1 MSLAAFDLTLEGALH
16 QGTTSEDSAVS
27 RTIIGMDRLLTN
39 ATRALY
45 GYLVDPEVDVRRKD
59 KAGAYEIDL
68 GFRSNFGM
76 ARRAWLSGQ
85 SRYENPQP
93 AAVMR
98 ALGWY
103 QKDLAEPGEAEVEEG
118 TQTGLVPLLLAMDGR
133 EPDRID
139 LVGDKVDIEAGDQL
153 WHITNDAY
161 RLWRHIEVRRGLAE
175 IAKALASAEVSRMII
190 TDRNESAEL
199 CRLDARAVSA
209 LAMPEPRDVLLV
221 DETRT
226 MALALAAPVFC
237 NDRFWT
243 FVDGA
248 QTIRAR
254 MCDKAFLNIIDN
266 GVFALKPG
274 EILVVNMHVTT
285 VQTPEGLK
293 STYDIVRV
301 VDHRKPGRHLPMP
314 GI

>member
-161 RLWRHIEVRRGLAE
+161 RLWRHMKCAG
-175 IAKALASAEVSRMII
+175 AL
-190 TDRNESAEL
+190 
-199 CRLDARAVSA
+199 
-209 LAMPEPRDVLLV
+209 PR
-221 DETRT
+221 
-226 MALALAAPVFC
+226 
-237 NDRFWT
+237 
-243 FVDGA
+243 
-248 QTIRAR
+248 
-254 MCDKAFLNIIDN
+254 
-266 GVFALKPG
+266 
-274 EILVVNMHVTT
+274 
-285 VQTPEGLK
+285 
-293 STYDIVRV
+293 
-301 VDHRKPGRHLPMP
+301 
-314 GI
+314 

>member
-1 MSLAAFDLTLEGALH
+1 M
-16 QGTTSEDSAVS
+16 
-27 RTIIGMDRLLTN
+27 
-39 ATRALY
+39 
-45 GYLVDPEVDVRRKD
+45 
-59 KAGAYEIDL
+59 
-68 GFRSNFGM
+68 
-76 ARRAWLSGQ
+76 
-85 SRYENPQP
+85 
-93 AAVMR
+93 
-98 ALGWY
+98 
-103 QKDLAEPGEAEVEEG
+103 PG
-118 TQTGLVPLLLAMDGR
+118 
-133 EPDRID
+133 
-139 LVGDKVDIEAGDQL
+139 
-153 WHITNDAY
+153 
-161 RLWRHIEVRRGLAE
+161 
-175 IAKALASAEVSRMII
+175 
-190 TDRNESAEL
+190 
-199 CRLDARAVSA
+199 AVSA

-314 GI
+314 GV

>member
-27 RTIIGMDRLLTN
+27 KTIIGMDRLLTN

-103 QKDLAEPGEAEVEEG
+103 QKDLAEPGEAEV
-118 TQTGLVPLLLAMDGR
+118 
-133 EPDRID
+133 
-139 LVGDKVDIEAGDQL
+139 
-153 WHITNDAY
+153 
-161 RLWRHIEVRRGLAE
+161 
-175 IAKALASAEVSRMII
+175 
-190 TDRNESAEL
+190 
-199 CRLDARAVSA
+199 
-209 LAMPEPRDVLLV
+209 
-221 DETRT
+221 
-226 MALALAAPVFC
+226 
-237 NDRFWT
+237 
-243 FVDGA
+243 
-248 QTIRAR
+248 
-254 MCDKAFLNIIDN
+254 
-266 GVFALKPG
+266 
-274 EILVVNMHVTT
+274 
-285 VQTPEGLK
+285 
-293 STYDIVRV
+293 
-301 VDHRKPGRHLPMP
+301 
-314 GI
+314 